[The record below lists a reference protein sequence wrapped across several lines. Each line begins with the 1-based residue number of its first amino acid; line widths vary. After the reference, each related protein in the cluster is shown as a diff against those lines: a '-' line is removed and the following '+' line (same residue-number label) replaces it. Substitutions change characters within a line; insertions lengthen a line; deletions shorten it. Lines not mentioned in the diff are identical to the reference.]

1 MKNKQLPFI
10 LSILFCSVSLFSGQ
24 QNTSDEAYRYIV
36 RGKMAEEMAK
46 QTGEY
51 DSAIQEYT
59 TAIRIA
65 PDWSDPYYRLGVVQ
79 EKSGKLRDAIA
90 SYNQYLQL
98 SPNAP
103 DAAKIRD
110 HIYELEYKA
119 EQILSIPDI
128 VDILTSSP
136 ILSPDEWD
144 YSATKMTNGRE
155 CRRIWS
161 ELYFSRESS
170 DTVKVL
176 RSLQYYP
183 SRTYYQFLKVTGNTL
198 KYITTINVCDE
209 TANIQDGGCDSII
222 ENEIEVVSKKL
233 VKVNQ
238 NVLRG
243 GSGAGAGT
251 GDKYS
256 CTFRKK

>member
-119 EQILSIPDI
+119 EQILSIPEI
-128 VDILTSSP
+128 VDVLVSNFYASDAWEYTAS
-136 ILSPDEWD
+136 
-144 YSATKMTNGRE
+144 KKTNGRE
-155 CRRIWS
+155 CMRWGVN
-161 ELYFSRESS
+161 FSR
-170 DTVKVL
+170 DGADGVKVL
-176 RSLQYYP
+176 RMMQYYP
-183 SRTYYQFLKVTGNTL
+183 VREYYQSLKVTGPVL
-198 KYITTINVCDE
+198 KYLTTINVCDE
-209 TANIQDGGCDSII
+209 AANIQDGGCDSVI
-222 ENEIEVVSKKL
+222 EHEIEIVSKKFI
-233 VKVNQ
+233 KVNQ

-243 GSGAGAGT
+243 GSGAGTGT

>member
-1 MKNKQLPFI
+1 MKNKALLFI
-10 LSILFCSVSLFSGQ
+10 LSILFYGASLLSGQ
-24 QNTSDEAYRYIV
+24 QNVSDEAYRYIV

-46 QTGEY
+46 KTGEY
-51 DSAIQEYT
+51 DSAVQEYT
-59 TAIRIA
+59 AAIRIA

-90 SYNQYLQL
+90 SYNHYLQL
-98 SPNAP
+98 SPNSP

-119 EQILSIPDI
+119 EQILSIPEI
-128 VDILTSSP
+128 VDVLVSNFYASDAWEYT
-136 ILSPDEWD
+136 
-144 YSATKMTNGRE
+144 AAKKTNGRE
-155 CRRIWS
+155 CRRMWG
-161 ELYFSRESS
+161 ELTFAREGS
-170 DTVKVL
+170 DSVKVL
-176 RSLQYYP
+176 KLMQYYP
-183 SRTYYQFLKVTGNTL
+183 VRDYYQSLKVSGPTL
-198 KYITTINVCDE
+198 NYMTTINVCDE
-209 TANIQDGGCDSII
+209 SANIQDGGCDSVI